1 MSTIGSNIAALKS
14 LHNLRLNEDGFAKA
28 TERLSSGKRLNNA
41 GDDAAGAAIV
51 NRMSSQIAGM
61 NVAIHYNESK
71 SDADLVAREAKEYGV
86 KAILV
91 QADLLVEAQIRRVVP
106 TAVEKLQGQL
116 NLLINNASIFENDN
130 LINFSEKSFL
140 KHMNINLKA
149 PAILIQNFAKV
160 CKGNKGNVVNIIDQ
174 RVEKLTPFFFS
185 YTLSKSSLATLTK
198 TSAMKLAPNIRVNA
212 VSPGPTL
219 KNKRQSEK
227 HFKKQWQ
234 STILKKKVDT
244 KNVSSAVKFLINNNN
259 ITGQI
264 INVDS
269 GQRLAWKTPDIIN
282 AKE

>member
-1 MSTIGSNIAALKS
+1 METKKIIITGGANRIGRSIALELANYDTQIVIHYSKSFAAAKKLKIE
-14 LHNLRLNEDGFAKA
+14 LENLGSIVHLFKA
-28 TERLSSGKRLNNA
+28 DLNNFKQTQGVIPYA
-41 GDDAAGAAIV
+41 YKKMKGL
-51 NRMSSQIAGM
+51 NC
-61 NVAIHYNESK
+61 
-71 SDADLVAREAKEYGV
+71 LV
-86 KAILV
+86 
-91 QADLLVEAQIRRVVP
+91 
-106 TAVEKLQGQL
+106 
-116 NLLINNASIFENDN
+116 NNASIFENDN
-130 LINFSEKSFL
+130 LINFSNKSFL

-149 PAILIQNFAKV
+149 PSILIRDFAKKY
-160 CKGNKGNVVNIIDQ
+160 KGKDGNIINIIDQ

-185 YTLSKSSLATLTK
+185 YTLSKSGLATLTK

-227 HFKKQWQ
+227 HFKKQWK
-234 STILKKKVDT
+234 STILQKKVDT

>member
-1 MSTIGSNIAALKS
+1 MEAKKIIVTGAANRIGRSIALELASYDTQIVIHYLKS
-14 LHNLRLNEDGFAKA
+14 YVAAKKLKTELENLGSVVHLLKA
-28 TERLSSGKRLNNA
+28 DLNNLEQTQRIISYA
-41 GDDAAGAAIV
+41 HKKMKGLDC
-51 NRMSSQIAGM
+51 
-61 NVAIHYNESK
+61 
-71 SDADLVAREAKEYGV
+71 LV
-86 KAILV
+86 
-91 QADLLVEAQIRRVVP
+91 
-106 TAVEKLQGQL
+106 
-116 NLLINNASIFENDN
+116 NNASIFENDN
-130 LINFSEKSFL
+130 LNNFSEKSFL
-140 KHMNINLKA
+140 KHINVNLKA
-149 PAILIQNFAKV
+149 PAILTQNFAKV

-185 YTLSKSSLATLTK
+185 YTLSKSSLSTLTK

-227 HFKKQWQ
+227 HFKKQWK
-234 STILKKKVDT
+234 STILKTKVDE

>member
-1 MSTIGSNIAALKS
+1 MEAKKIIVTGAANRIGRSIALELASYDTQIVVHYSKSFVAAKKLKIE
-14 LHNLRLNEDGFAKA
+14 LEDLGSMVHLLKA
-28 TERLSSGKRLNNA
+28 DLNNLK
-41 GDDAAGAAIV
+41 
-51 NRMSSQIAGM
+51 QT
-61 NVAIHYNESK
+61 
-71 SDADLVAREAKEYGV
+71 
-86 KAILV
+86 
-91 QADLLVEAQIRRVVP
+91 RRVISYAHKKMKGLDCLV
-106 TAVEKLQGQL
+106 
-116 NLLINNASIFENDN
+116 NNASIFENDE
-130 LINFSEKSFL
+130 LTNFSEKSFL
-140 KHMNINLKA
+140 KHISVNLKA
-149 PAILIQNFAKV
+149 PAILTQNFAKV
-160 CKGNKGNVVNIIDQ
+160 NKGSSGNIVNIIDQ

-269 GQRLAWKTPDIIN
+269 GQRLGWKTPDIIN